1 MAREPKAD
9 DAPSRELTRADDTD
23 ALDAAQRKQMAEAL
37 RRCEEVRV
45 EMESAL
51 VDFGR
56 WALVNLFDDDAAEA
70 LSGGRANPVWRA
82 LLARAGGP
90 TLRLSAR
97 MLSVALHVAAY
108 DKRIQDESWRGL
120 DVGRKE
126 ILLPLGD
133 DKMLRA
139 AAKRVS
145 SLKLTQRATRDLV
158 GSMQAEAG
166 RGKVVRLTAPRLS
179 ARVRR
184 MREAIAP
191 KPFLR
196 KVETL
201 GRDLDDDARE
211 ALVREVNALRE
222 AADSLLEAL
231 RVKRKG

>member
-1 MAREPKAD
+1 MSHRKESESAARELARVD
-9 DAPSRELTRADDTD
+9 DDDT
-23 ALDAAQRKQMAEAL
+23 LDAAQRKLMAEAL

-56 WALVNLFDDDAAEA
+56 WALVNVFDDDAAEA
-70 LSGGRANPVWRA
+70 LDGARSNPVWRA
-82 LLARAGGP
+82 LLGRAGGP

-97 MLSVALHVAAY
+97 MLSVGLHVAAY

-133 DKMLRA
+133 DKLLRT
-139 AAKRVS
+139 AAKRVA
-145 SLKLTQRATRDLV
+145 SLKLSQRATRDLV
-158 GSMQAEAG
+158 ATMQADAG
-166 RGKVVRLTAPRLS
+166 RTKAVRLTAPRLG
-179 ARVRR
+179 ARVRK

-201 GRDLDDDARE
+201 GRDLDADTRE
-211 ALVREVNALRE
+211 GLVREVSALRQ
-222 AADSLLEAL
+222 AADALLAAL
-231 RVKRKG
+231 KNKP

>member
-1 MAREPKAD
+1 MPTPH
-9 DAPSRELTRADDTD
+9 DAPERPAVDLARTDAPD
-23 ALDAAQRKQMAEAL
+23 ALDAAQRKLVAEAL

-51 VDFGR
+51 VDLGR
-56 WALVNLFDDDAAEA
+56 WALVNVFDDDAAEA
-70 LSGGRANPVWRA
+70 LTGARANPVWRA

-97 MLSVALHVAAY
+97 MLSVGLHVAAY

-133 DKMLRA
+133 DKLLRA
-139 AAKRVS
+139 AAKRVT
-145 SLKLTQRATRDLV
+145 SLKLSQRATRDLV
-158 GSMQAEAG
+158 AAMQADAG
-166 RGKVVRLTAPRLS
+166 RGKAVRLTAPRLG

-184 MREAIAP
+184 MREALAP

-196 KVETL
+196 KVEAL
-201 GRDLDDDARE
+201 GRDLDADTRE
-211 ALVREVNALRE
+211 RLLREVNALRE
-222 AADSLLEAL
+222 AADALLDAL
-231 RVKRKG
+231 RSRR

>member
-1 MAREPKAD
+1 MARDPRRTD
-9 DAPSRELTRADDTD
+9 TPSRELTRADDSD
-23 ALDAAQRKQMAEAL
+23 ALDAAQRKLMAEAL

-51 VDFGR
+51 VDLGR

-70 LSGGRANPVWRA
+70 LAGGRAHPVGRA

-97 MLSVALHVAAY
+97 MLSVSLHVAAY
-108 DKRIQDESWRGL
+108 DKRLNDESWRAL

-126 ILLPLGD
+126 ILLPLAD

-145 SLKLTQRATRDLV
+145 SLKLSQRATRDLV
-158 GSMQAEAG
+158 EAMQADAG
-166 RGKVVRLTAPRLS
+166 RGKAVRLTAPRLG
-179 ARVRR
+179 ARVRK

-201 GRDLDDDARE
+201 GRDLDADARE
-211 ALVREVNALRE
+211 ALVREVTALRE
-222 AADSLLEAL
+222 AADSLLDAL
-231 RVKRKG
+231 RDKR